1 MKSEFSVAVDDG
13 VTSVVAAGVADHVLA
28 VLSQKIDYFP
38 FSLVAPLS
46 TDDGVCRH
54 EVPLT

>member
-1 MKSEFSVAVDDG
+1 MLVDDG
-13 VTSVVAAGVADHVLA
+13 VTGVVAAGVADHVLA

-38 FSLVAPLS
+38 LSFVAPLA

-54 EVPLT
+54 EIPLT